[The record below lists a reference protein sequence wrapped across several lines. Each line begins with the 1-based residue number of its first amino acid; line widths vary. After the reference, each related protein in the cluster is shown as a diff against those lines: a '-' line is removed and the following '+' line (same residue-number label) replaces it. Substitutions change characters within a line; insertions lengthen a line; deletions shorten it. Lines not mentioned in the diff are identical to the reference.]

1 MEIQL
6 TDTQRNE
13 LQIFQRNVEK
23 RSEYVK
29 VTTILLLD
37 KGLSITDISDYL
49 GIDSSTIYRY
59 VNSYISDGLV
69 AYLQTDYQGYWGRLS
84 SHQISQLRKELNT
97 NLYLDSK
104 EVVSWIYTRWGI
116 TYTHQGVVD
125 LLNRIG
131 FTYKQTKCVPCEA
144 DSEKQEKF
152 LQQLDI
158 LLEQT
163 LDNESVVY
171 FADGVHPTHNTRST
185 HAWIEKGTERLQPT
199 LSGRDRVNINAV
211 INAKDPIEVIIEEC
225 KSVNAQTTKALYQKI
240 IDANPNKK
248 NIYIISDNAR
258 YYRNKELMAWIENT
272 PIKPIFLPPYSPNL
286 NVIERLWKFM
296 RKKIINTKFYRTK
309 EEFRQAI
316 LIFFKN
322 INQYK
327 DELSSLMT
335 LNFHVFYSQT
345 IS

>member
-1 MEIQL
+1 MEIHL
-6 TDTQRNE
+6 TDTQRDE

-37 KGLSITDISDYL
+37 KGLSIPDIADYL

-59 VNSYISDGLV
+59 INSYISDGLV

-144 DSEKQEKF
+144 DRNSFNSLTYYLNKHLIMRVLF
-152 LQQLDI
+152 ISLMVFI
-158 LLEQT
+158 LLT
-163 LDNESVVY
+163 IPV
-171 FADGVHPTHNTRST
+171 
-185 HAWIEKGTERLQPT
+185 
-199 LSGRDRVNINAV
+199 
-211 INAKDPIEVIIEEC
+211 
-225 KSVNAQTTKALYQKI
+225 AL
-240 IDANPNKK
+240 
-248 NIYIISDNAR
+248 
-258 YYRNKELMAWIENT
+258 
-272 PIKPIFLPPYSPNL
+272 
-286 NVIERLWKFM
+286 M
-296 RKKIINTKFYRTK
+296 RG
-309 EEFRQAI
+309 
-316 LIFFKN
+316 
-322 INQYK
+322 
-327 DELSSLMT
+327 
-335 LNFHVFYSQT
+335 
-345 IS
+345 

>member
-1 MEIQL
+1 MEIHL
-6 TDTQRNE
+6 TDIQRNE
-13 LQIFQRNVEK
+13 LQIFQRNVER

-37 KGLSITDISDYL
+37 KGLSITDIADYL

-59 VNSYISDGLV
+59 ITCYISDGLSS
-69 AYLQTDYQGYWGRLS
+69 YLQTDYQGYWGRLS
-84 SHQISQLRKELNT
+84 SNQISQLRKELNT

-104 EVVSWIYTRWGI
+104 EVVSWIFTRWGI
-116 TYTHQGVVD
+116 SYTHQGVVD

-163 LDNESVVY
+163 LDNETVVY

-211 INAKDPIEVIIEEC
+211 INAKDPVEVIIEEC

-258 YYRNKELMAWIENT
+258 YYRNKELVAWIENT

-286 NVIERLWKFM
+286 NLIERLWKFM

-316 LIFFKN
+316 LKFFKN
-322 INQYK
+322 IKQYK

-335 LNFHVFYSQT
+335 LNFHVFYSQ
-345 IS
+345 SNS

>member
-1 MEIQL
+1 MHL
-6 TDTQRNE
+6 TDTQRDE

-37 KGLSITDISDYL
+37 KGLSIVNISDYL

-59 VNSYISDGLV
+59 INSYISDGLV
-69 AYLQTDYQGYWGRLS
+69 SYLKTDYQGYWGRLS
-84 SHQISQLRKELNT
+84 SHQISQLRKEINT

-104 EVVSWIYTRWGI
+104 EVVSWILTRWGI

-131 FTYKQTKCVPCEA
+131 FTYKQTTCIPCEA
-144 DSEKQEKF
+144 DSEKQETF
-152 LQQLDI
+152 LLQLDT

-163 LDNESVVY
+163 IDNESVVY

-185 HAWIEKGTERLQPT
+185 HGWIEKGTQRLQPT

-225 KSVNAQTTKALYQKI
+225 KTVNAQTTKALYQKI
-240 IDANPNKK
+240 IEANPDKK

-272 PIKPIFLPPYSPNL
+272 PVKPIFLPPYSPNL
-286 NVIERLWKFM
+286 NLIERLWKFM

-316 LIFFKN
+316 LKFFKN

>member
-6 TDTQRNE
+6 TDTQRDE
-13 LQIFQRNVEK
+13 LQLFQRNVEK

-37 KGLSITDISDYL
+37 KGLSIADIADYL

-59 VNSYISDGLV
+59 ISSYISDGLV

-84 SHQISQLRKELNT
+84 STQISQLRKELNT

-104 EVVSWIYTRWGI
+104 EVVSWIHTRWGI
-116 TYTHQGVVD
+116 IYTHQGVVD

-144 DSEKQEKF
+144 DSVKQEKF

-163 LDNESVVY
+163 LDNESVIY

-225 KSVNAQTTKALYQKI
+225 KSVNAQSTKALYQKI

-286 NVIERLWKFM
+286 NLIERLWKFM
-296 RKKIINTKFYRTK
+296 RKKIINTKFYRIK

-316 LIFFKN
+316 LKFFKN

-335 LNFHVFYSQT
+335 LNFHVFYSQ
-345 IS
+345 SNS

>member
-1 MEIQL
+1 MHL
-6 TDTQRNE
+6 TDTQRDE

-37 KGLSITDISDYL
+37 KGLSIVNISDYL

-59 VNSYISDGLV
+59 INSYISDGLV
-69 AYLQTDYQGYWGRLS
+69 SYLKTDYQGYWGRLS
-84 SHQISQLRKELNT
+84 SHQISQLRKEINT

-104 EVVSWIYTRWGI
+104 EVVSWILTRWGI

-131 FTYKQTKCVPCEA
+131 FTYKQTTCIPCEA
-144 DSEKQEKF
+144 DSEKQETF
-152 LQQLDI
+152 LLQLDT

-163 LDNESVVY
+163 IDNESVVY

-185 HAWIEKGTERLQPT
+185 HAWIEKGTQRLQPT

-225 KSVNAQTTKALYQKI
+225 KTVNAQTTKALYQKI
-240 IDANPNKK
+240 IEANPDKK

-272 PIKPIFLPPYSPNL
+272 PVKPIFLPPYSPNL
-286 NVIERLWKFM
+286 NLIERLWKFM

-309 EEFRQAI
+309 EEFR
-316 LIFFKN
+316 
-322 INQYK
+322 
-327 DELSSLMT
+327 
-335 LNFHVFYSQT
+335 
-345 IS
+345 

>member
-1 MEIQL
+1 MEIPL
-6 TDTQRNE
+6 TATQRNE
-13 LQIFQRNVEK
+13 LKVFQRNVEK

-37 KGLSITDISDYL
+37 KGLSITDIADYL

-59 VNSYISDGLV
+59 VNSYLSDGIV
-69 AYLQTDYQGYWGRLS
+69 VYLQTDYQGYWGRLS

-97 NLYLDSK
+97 HLYLHSK
-104 EVVSWIYTRWGI
+104 EVAEWIYTRWTI

-131 FTYKQTKCVPCEA
+131 FTYKQTTCVPCEA
-144 DSEKQEKF
+144 DSEKQEHF
-152 LQQLDI
+152 LQQLDV

-163 LDNESVVY
+163 LDNDSVIY

-211 INAKDPIEVIIEEC
+211 INAQDPIEVIMEEC

-240 IDANPNKK
+240 IDANPDKK

-258 YYRNKELMAWIENT
+258 YYRNKELIAWIENT
-272 PIKPIFLPPYSPNL
+272 PIRPIFLPPYSPNL
-286 NVIERLWKFM
+286 NLIERLWKFM

-309 EEFRQAI
+309 EEFRQAV
-316 LIFFKN
+316 LLFFKN
-322 INQYK
+322 IKQYK

-335 LNFHVFYSQT
+335 LNFHVFYSQ
-345 IS
+345 SNS

>member
-1 MEIQL
+1 MEMHL
-6 TDTQRNE
+6 TDTQRDE

-37 KGLSITDISDYL
+37 KGLSIVNISDYL

-59 VNSYISDGLV
+59 INSYISDGLV
-69 AYLQTDYQGYWGRLS
+69 SYLKTDYQGYWGRLS
-84 SHQISQLRKELNT
+84 SHQISQLRKEINT

-104 EVVSWIYTRWGI
+104 EVVSWILTRWGI

-131 FTYKQTKCVPCEA
+131 FTYKQTTCIPCEA
-144 DSEKQEKF
+144 DSEKQETF
-152 LQQLDI
+152 LLQLDT

-163 LDNESVVY
+163 IDNESVVY

-185 HAWIEKGTERLQPT
+185 HGWIEKGTQRLQPT

-225 KSVNAQTTKALYQKI
+225 KTVNAQTTKALYQKI
-240 IDANPNKK
+240 IEANPDKK

-272 PIKPIFLPPYSPNL
+272 PVKPIFLPPYSPNL
-286 NVIERLWKFM
+286 NLIERLWKFM

-309 EEFRQAI
+309 EEFR
-316 LIFFKN
+316 
-322 INQYK
+322 
-327 DELSSLMT
+327 
-335 LNFHVFYSQT
+335 
-345 IS
+345 

>member
-1 MEIQL
+1 MEIYL

-29 VTTILLLD
+29 VTTLLLLD
-37 KGLSITDISDYL
+37 KGLSISAISDYL

-59 VNSYISDGLV
+59 ISSYISDGLV
-69 AYLQTDYQGYWGRLS
+69 SYLQTDYQGYWGRLS
-84 SHQISQLRKELNT
+84 SNQISQLRKELNT

-131 FTYKQTKCVPCEA
+131 FTYKQTKCVPCEC
-144 DSEKQEKF
+144 DSKKQEEF
-152 LQQLDI
+152 LQQLDT

-163 LDNESVVY
+163 VDNEIVVY

-211 INAKDPIEVIIEEC
+211 INAKDPIDVIIEEC

-240 IDANPNKK
+240 IDANPTKK
-248 NIYIISDNAR
+248 NIYIISDNAK
-258 YYRNKELMAWIENT
+258 YYRNKELSAWIENT
-272 PIKPIFLPPYSPNL
+272 PIIPLFLPPYSPNL
-286 NVIERLWKFM
+286 N
-296 RKKIINTKFYRTK
+296 
-309 EEFRQAI
+309 
-316 LIFFKN
+316 LI
-322 INQYK
+322 
-327 DELSSLMT
+327 
-335 LNFHVFYSQT
+335 
-345 IS
+345 

>member
-1 MEIQL
+1 MEIPL
-6 TDTQRNE
+6 TATQRNE
-13 LQIFQRNVEK
+13 LKVFQRNVEK

-37 KGLSITDISDYL
+37 KGLSITDIADYL

-59 VNSYISDGLV
+59 VNSYLSDGIV
-69 AYLQTDYQGYWGRLS
+69 VYLQTDYQGYWGRLS
-84 SHQISQLRKELNT
+84 SDQISQLRKELNT
-97 NLYLDSK
+97 HLYLDSK
-104 EVVSWIYTRWGI
+104 EVAEWIYTRWTI
-116 TYTHQGVVD
+116 TYTRQGVVD

-144 DSEKQEKF
+144 DSEKQEHF

-163 LDNESVVY
+163 LDNDSVIY

-211 INAKDPIEVIIEEC
+211 INAQDPIEVIMEEC

-240 IDANPNKK
+240 IDANPDKK

-258 YYRNKELMAWIENT
+258 YYRNKELIAWIENT
-272 PIKPIFLPPYSPNL
+272 PIRPIFLPPYSPNL
-286 NVIERLWKFM
+286 NLIERLWKLM

-309 EEFRQAI
+309 EEFRQAV
-316 LIFFKN
+316 LLFFKN
-322 INQYK
+322 IKQYK

-335 LNFHVFYSQT
+335 LNFHVFYSQ
-345 IS
+345 SNS

>member
-1 MEIQL
+1 MEIHL
-6 TDTQRNE
+6 TSTQRKE
-13 LQIFQRNVEK
+13 LRVFQRNVEK

-37 KGLSITDISDYL
+37 KGLSITEIADYL

-59 VNSYISDGLV
+59 LNSYANDGF
-69 AYLQTDYQGYWGRLS
+69 ATYLQTDYQGYWGRLS
-84 SHQISQLRKELNT
+84 SHQIAQLRKELNT
-97 NLYLDSK
+97 NLYVDSK
-104 EVVSWIYTRWGI
+104 GVVSWIYRRWGI

-131 FTYKQTKCVPCEA
+131 FTYKQTKSVPCEA
-144 DSEKQEKF
+144 NSEKQEGF
-152 LQQLDI
+152 LQQLNA

-163 LDNESVVY
+163 LDNESIVY

-199 LSGRDRVNINAV
+199 VSGRDRVNINAV
-211 INAKDPIEVIIEEC
+211 INAKNPTEVIIEEC

-240 IDANPNKK
+240 IDANPDKTT
-248 NIYIISDNAR
+248 IYIISDNAK
-258 YYRNKELMAWIENT
+258 YYRNKELMEWIKDT

-286 NVIERLWKFM
+286 NLIERLWKFM
-296 RKKIINTKFYRTK
+296 RKKVINTEFYRTK

-316 LIFFKN
+316 LEFFKN
-322 INQYK
+322 IKQYK
-327 DELSSLMT
+327 VELSSLMT
-335 LNFHVFYSQT
+335 LNFHVFCSQT
-345 IS
+345 NS

>member
-1 MEIQL
+1 MEVQL

-13 LQIFQRNVEK
+13 LKVFQRNVEK

-37 KGLSITDISDYL
+37 KGLSITDIADYL

-59 VNSYISDGLV
+59 VNSYLSDGIV
-69 AYLQTDYQGYWGRLS
+69 VYLQTDYQGYWGLLS

-104 EVVSWIYTRWGI
+104 QVADWIYTRWAI

-131 FTYKQTKCVPCEA
+131 FTYKQTTCVPCEA
-144 DSEKQEKF
+144 DSEKQEHF

-163 LDNESVVY
+163 TDNESVIY

-211 INAKDPIEVIIEEC
+211 INAQDPIEVIMEEC

-240 IDANPNKK
+240 IDANPDKK

-258 YYRNKELMAWIENT
+258 YYRNKELIAWIENT
-272 PIKPIFLPPYSPNL
+272 PIRPIFLPPYSPNL
-286 NVIERLWKFM
+286 NLIERLWKFM

-309 EEFRQAI
+309 EEFRQAV
-316 LIFFKN
+316 LLFFKN
-322 INQYK
+322 IKQYK

-335 LNFHVFYSQT
+335 LNFHVFYSQ
-345 IS
+345 SNS

>member
-1 MEIQL
+1 MEMHL
-6 TDTQRNE
+6 TDTQRDE

-37 KGLSITDISDYL
+37 KGLSIVNISDYL

-59 VNSYISDGLV
+59 INSYISDGLV
-69 AYLQTDYQGYWGRLS
+69 SYLKTDYQGYWGRLS
-84 SHQISQLRKELNT
+84 SHQISQLRKEINT

-104 EVVSWIYTRWGI
+104 EVVSWILTRWGI

-131 FTYKQTKCVPCEA
+131 FTYKQTTCIPCEA
-144 DSEKQEKF
+144 DSEKQETF
-152 LQQLDI
+152 LLQLDT

-163 LDNESVVY
+163 IGNESVVY

-185 HAWIEKGTERLQPT
+185 HGWIEKGTQRLQPT

-225 KSVNAQTTKALYQKI
+225 KTVNAQTTKALYQKI
-240 IDANPNKK
+240 IEANPDKK

-272 PIKPIFLPPYSPNL
+272 PVKPIFLPPYSPNL
-286 NVIERLWKFM
+286 NLIERLWKFM

-316 LIFFKN
+316 LKFFKN

>member
-1 MEIQL
+1 MNVHL

-13 LQIFQRNVEK
+13 LKIFQRNVEK

-37 KGLSITDISDYL
+37 KGLSITEIADYL

-59 VNSYISDGLV
+59 VNSYINDGLV
-69 AYLQTDYQGYWGRLS
+69 VYLQTDYQGYWGLLS

-104 EVVSWIYTRWGI
+104 EVANWIYIRWGI

-131 FTYKQTKCVPCEA
+131 FTYKQTTCVPCEA
-144 DSEKQEKF
+144 DSEKQECF

-163 LDNESVVY
+163 LDNESVIY

-211 INAKDPIEVIIEEC
+211 INAKDPIEVIVEEC
-225 KSVNAQTTKALYQKI
+225 KSVNAQATKALYQKI
-240 IDANPNKK
+240 IDANPDKK

-258 YYRNKELMAWIENT
+258 YYRNKELMTWIENT

-286 NVIERLWKFM
+286 NLIERLWKFM

-309 EEFRQAI
+309 EEFRQAV
-316 LIFFKN
+316 LLFFKN
-322 INQYK
+322 IKQYK
-327 DELSSLMT
+327 DELSSMMT
-335 LNFHVFYSQT
+335 LNFHVFYSQ
-345 IS
+345 SNS

>member
-1 MEIQL
+1 MHL
-6 TDTQRNE
+6 TDTQRYE

-37 KGLSITDISDYL
+37 KGLSIVNISDYL

-59 VNSYISDGLV
+59 INSYISDGLV
-69 AYLQTDYQGYWGRLS
+69 SYLKTDYQGYWGRLS
-84 SHQISQLRKELNT
+84 SHQISQLRKEINT

-104 EVVSWIYTRWGI
+104 EVVSWILTRWGI

-131 FTYKQTKCVPCEA
+131 FTYKQTTCIPCEA
-144 DSEKQEKF
+144 DSEKQETF
-152 LQQLDI
+152 LLQLDT

-163 LDNESVVY
+163 IDNESVVY

-185 HAWIEKGTERLQPT
+185 HGWIEKGTQRLQPT

-225 KSVNAQTTKALYQKI
+225 KTVNAQTTKALYQKI
-240 IDANPNKK
+240 IEANPDKK

-272 PIKPIFLPPYSPNL
+272 PVKPIFLPPYSPNL
-286 NVIERLWKFM
+286 NLIERLWKFM

-316 LIFFKN
+316 LKFFKN

>member
-1 MEIQL
+1 MEIKL
-6 TDTQRNE
+6 TDTQRKE
-13 LQIFQRNVEK
+13 LKLFQRNVEK

-37 KGLSITDISDYL
+37 KGLCITDISDYL

-59 VNSYISDGLV
+59 ISSYISDGLV

-84 SHQISQLRKELNT
+84 STQISQLRKELNT

-158 LLEQT
+158 LLQQT
-163 LDNESVVY
+163 LDNESIVY

-248 NIYIISDNAR
+248 TIYIISDNAR

-286 NVIERLWKFM
+286 NLIERLWKFM

-316 LIFFKN
+316 LKFFKN

-345 IS
+345 NS

>member
-1 MEIQL
+1 MEIHL
-6 TDTQRNE
+6 TATQRDE

-37 KGLSITDISDYL
+37 KGLPISDIADYL

-69 AYLQTDYQGYWGRLS
+69 VYLQTDYQGYWGRLS
-84 SHQISQLRKELNT
+84 SNQISQLRKELNT

-152 LQQLDI
+152 LQQLDT
-158 LLEQT
+158 LLEET
-163 LDNESVVY
+163 LDNESIVY

-185 HAWIEKGTERLQPT
+185 HAWIEKGTERLQHT

-225 KSVNAQTTKALYQKI
+225 KSVNAQSTKALYQKI

-248 NIYIISDNAR
+248 NIYIISDNAK
-258 YYRNKELMAWIENT
+258 YYRNKELMTWIENT
-272 PIKPIFLPPYSPNL
+272 PIKPLFLPPYSPNL
-286 NVIERLWKFM
+286 NLIERLWKFM

-316 LIFFKN
+316 LKFFKN
-322 INQYK
+322 ISQYK

-335 LNFHVFYSQT
+335 LNFHVFYSK
-345 IS
+345 SNS

>member
-1 MEIQL
+1 MEIHL
-6 TDTQRNE
+6 TATQRDE

-37 KGLSITDISDYL
+37 KGLSITDISDFL

-59 VNSYISDGLV
+59 ISSYISDGLV
-69 AYLQTDYQGYWGRLS
+69 AYLQTDYHGYWGRLS
-84 SHQISQLRKELNT
+84 STQISQLRKELNT

-116 TYTHQGVVD
+116 IYTHQGVVD

-131 FTYKQTKCVPCEA
+131 FTYKQTRCVPCESN
-144 DSEKQEKF
+144 SEKQEKF

-158 LLEQT
+158 LLEQA

-171 FADGVHPTHNTRST
+171 FADGIYPTHNTRST
-185 HAWIEKGTERLQPT
+185 HAWTCRLAIEKGTKRLQHTT
-199 LSGRDRVNINAV
+199 LGGRDRVNINAV

-248 NIYIISDNAR
+248 NIYIISDNAS
-258 YYRNKELMAWIENT
+258 YRNKELMAWIENT
-272 PIKPIFLPPYSPNL
+272 PIKP
-286 NVIERLWKFM
+286 
-296 RKKIINTKFYRTK
+296 
-309 EEFRQAI
+309 
-316 LIFFKN
+316 
-322 INQYK
+322 
-327 DELSSLMT
+327 
-335 LNFHVFYSQT
+335 VFYPLT
-345 IS
+345 HLILT